1 MISLS
6 LAGTLPALAMRQ
18 KRAALALHDS
28 ISLERKSDFEMGQPT
43 LAQNTPHTDRN
54 IERK

>member
-18 KRAALALHDS
+18 KRAALTVRDS
-28 ISLERKSDFEMGQPT
+28 IRLECKSEFEMGQPT
-43 LAQNTPHTDRN
+43 FAQNTPHTDRY

>member
-6 LAGTLPALAMRQ
+6 LAGTLPALATRQ
-18 KRAALALHDS
+18 KRAALTVRDS
-28 ISLERKSDFEMGQPT
+28 IRLECKSEFEMGQPT
-43 LAQNTPHTDRN
+43 FAQNTPHTDRY